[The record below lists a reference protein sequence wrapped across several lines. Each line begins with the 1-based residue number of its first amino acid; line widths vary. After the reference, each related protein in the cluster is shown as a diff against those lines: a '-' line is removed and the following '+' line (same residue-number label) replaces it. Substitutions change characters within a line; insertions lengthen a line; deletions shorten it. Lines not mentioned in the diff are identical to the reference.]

1 MPVLVRFTLVLRAF
15 SASLP
20 ILRESIDLW
29 NISGITVS
37 VYSFKEFWPQCTCI
51 ASKTWFTESIYQ
63 DCFLPNKVATRV
75 CCMSFSKSFLACSS
89 SLNGFFGLFS
99 FGFSWG
105 GAPKRS
111 WKKQGYQ
118 RVSFGSYLTHWI
130 CGPCSA
136 GPVHSQKVLIHKWS
150 LRTACP
156 LSYQTL
162 CICVFW
168 RWKDLE
174 GAACQLDLRP

>member
-1 MPVLVRFTLVLRAF
+1 MQVLVRFTLVLRAF

-111 WKKQGYQ
+111 LKEAG
-118 RVSFGSYLTHWI
+118 VPASFVWI
-130 CGPCSA
+130 VLDTLNLWALFCGTRALPES
-136 GPVHSQKVLIHKWS
+136 PD
-150 LRTACP
+150 P
-156 LSYQTL
+156 
-162 CICVFW
+162 
-168 RWKDLE
+168 
-174 GAACQLDLRP
+174 